1 MKFTRLLI
9 AILTALTSATFAASE
24 IPKEYPLKT
33 CPVSGEELGSGGM
46 KSAKVTHDGTDVWL
60 CCSRCQPKF
69 EKDPAKYTKS
79 VKDAAVRK

>member
-9 AILTALTSATFAASE
+9 AALTALTAAAFAASD

-46 KSAKVTHDGTDVWL
+46 KPAKVSHDGTEVWL
-60 CCSRCQPKF
+60 CCSHCKPKF
-69 EKDPAKYTKS
+69 EKDPAKYTKP
-79 VKDAAVRK
+79 VKDAAARK